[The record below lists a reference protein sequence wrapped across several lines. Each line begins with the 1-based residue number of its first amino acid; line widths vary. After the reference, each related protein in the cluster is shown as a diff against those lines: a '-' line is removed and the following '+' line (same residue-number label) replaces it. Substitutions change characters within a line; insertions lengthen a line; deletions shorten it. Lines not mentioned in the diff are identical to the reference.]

1 MVGVV
6 PPGIVPLLLGLEG
19 RTFMLLVAQW
29 PFDLLND
36 ARLWLL
42 MIGLVVTVLAIVFIF
57 IFLSFLKIWV
67 QCVLTRADISIWNLI
82 WMKLRKVDYEMIVR
96 EKIALVQAGVKIST
110 ADLEAHFLSGGNVPR
125 TALAV
130 I

>member
-1 MVGVV
+1 
-6 PPGIVPLLLGLEG
+6 
-19 RTFMLLVAQW
+19 MLLFAQW
-29 PFDLLND
+29 PFDMLND
-36 ARLWLL
+36 ARLWVLL
-42 MIGLVVTVLAIVFIF
+42 LGLVIAVVGIIFVF

-96 EKIALVQAGVKIST
+96 EKIALVQAGVKLLTS
-110 ADLEAHFLSGGNVPR
+110 DLEAHFLSGGNVPR

-130 I
+130 IAAHKAGIDLSWRTASAIDL